1 MISEIDEWVREDNFP
16 INNKKKFNKENSSIT
31 EEKSVKERTKGVL
44 KFVEKEFAFKIK
56 ERKNFFK
63 LSKCNSNMFRLWIM
77 SLFRVLITCD
87 DKVKQVP
94 WANFAWNYFY
104 LLVFSTLVSKH
115 VLVVS

>member
-1 MISEIDEWVREDNFP
+1 
-16 INNKKKFNKENSSIT
+16 
-31 EEKSVKERTKGVL
+31 
-44 KFVEKEFAFKIK
+44 
-56 ERKNFFK
+56 
-63 LSKCNSNMFRLWIM
+63 MFRLWIM